1 MQRLG
6 KLRGGE
12 PSSQRRAGSRRGC
25 NGHCRC
31 RCPNAQK
38 KNSTKGK
45 LSNKLDSKRGSTIAR
60 LVVNDLYY

>member
-6 KLRGGE
+6 KIRGGE
-12 PSSQRRAGSRRGC
+12 PSSKRRAGSRSCG
-25 NGHCRC
+25 GHCFC
-31 RCPNAQK
+31 RCTNPQK

-60 LVVNDLYY
+60 LVVNDLY

>member
-6 KLRGGE
+6 KVRGGE
-12 PSSQRRAGSRRGC
+12 PSSKRRAGSRGC
-25 NGHCRC
+25 DGHCGCRC
-31 RCPNAQK
+31 RYPQK

-45 LSNKLDSKRGSTIAR
+45 LSNKLGSKRGSTIAR